1 MNPSFLAISW
11 KIVLQVR
18 SSNHFEGLLKLEKRK
33 LQHILFCQTL
43 SIFNKDFS
51 LSIAYL
57 NSKV

>member
-18 SSNHFEGLLKLEKRK
+18 SSNHFEGQLKLEKRK
-33 LQHILFCQTL
+33 LQHSLFCQTL
-43 SIFNKDFS
+43 LIFNKDFP

-57 NSKV
+57 KV